1 VTVRR
6 GRLLAAL
13 ITTAIVACAAL
24 VAGYAF
30 LARPRLPD
38 ALATVPTGTAT
49 VTRGT
54 ATQRVQIAG
63 TLGYDGSYLVVNRT
77 ADGVVTAVAAP
88 GTVVDRGAALYAVA
102 NEPVRLLL
110 GAVPAYRD
118 FVAGMSDGP
127 DVAQLEQ
134 NLTALGLDPN
144 HNITIDS
151 HFTAAT
157 AAAIRRWQAAWGWP
171 ASRRTGQ
178 LSQGAIVFQPTA
190 LRIAQV
196 QAPVGTA
203 ISADT
208 PVLTATST
216 SRVVTAQLSAD
227 RQTQVRQGDQVLVA
241 IAGTAPVP
249 GTIVRIGR
257 VAAAPDTDN
266 STSAGSQGANSTGG
280 NRAPT
285 VSVTISL
292 ILPPAIAD
300 LDSAPAQV
308 AISTATRHDVLLV
321 PVTALLARPG
331 GGYQVRQVAGGFVEV
346 RPGVF
351 DEATGLVEVSG
362 DGLAEGQ
369 RIEVPAA

>member
-1 VTVRR
+1 M
-6 GRLLAAL
+6 
-13 ITTAIVACAAL
+13 
-24 VAGYAF
+24 
-30 LARPRLPD
+30 
-38 ALATVPTGTAT
+38 
-49 VTRGT
+49 
-54 ATQRVQIAG
+54 IAG
-63 TLGYDGSYLVVNRT
+63 TLEYDGSYLVVNRT

-110 GAVPAYRD
+110 GAVPTYRD

-134 NLTALGLDPN
+134 NLTALGLDPD

-151 HFTAAT
+151 HFTSAT

-190 LRIAQV
+190 LRIAHV
-196 QAPVGTA
+196 QTPVGTA
-203 ISADT
+203 IGADT
-208 PVLTATST
+208 QVLTATST

-227 RQTQVRQGDQVLVA
+227 RQAQVRLGNQVLVGV
-241 IAGTAPVP
+241 AGAARVA

-257 VAAAPDTDN
+257 VAAVPDTDN
-266 STSAGSQGANSTGG
+266 PASTDSQGADSTGG
-280 NRAPT
+280 TRAPT
-285 VSVTISL
+285 ISLTISL
-292 ILPPAIAD
+292 TVPPGAAE

-308 AISTATRHDVLLV
+308 AITTATRHDVLLV

-331 GGYQVRQVAGGFVEV
+331 GGYQVRQAAGGFVEV